1 MDFQHAYI
9 RSNGVTLHTV
19 QAGPEDGPLLILL
32 HGFPEFWYGWRRQ
45 IPFLA
50 QAGYRVWAPDQRGYN
65 LSQKP
70 PGVAAYNLDELAA
83 DVVGLIDA
91 AGREKAIVV
100 GHDWGGAVAW
110 WLANK
115 QPERLEKVVAL
126 NAPHHAA
133 MRRTIRHSPGQRLR
147 SLYIL
152 FFQIPWLP
160 EILLRAGNGWALAG
174 LMQASSRSGA
184 FSPADVDVYRRAWS
198 QPGALA
204 AMLHWYR
211 AIRQARPQRLPS
223 PRITVPTLLIWG
235 ARDVAFN
242 RELAP
247 LSVELCDDGRLAL
260 IEEASHWVQ
269 HEEAERVNHLIHGF
283 ISPVTGRQSPVD
295 FQGRSHGAT

>member
-1 MDFQHAYI
+1 MDFRHAYI

-19 QAGPEDGPLLILL
+19 RAGPEDGPLLILL

-45 IPFLA
+45 FPFLA
-50 QAGYRVWAPDQRGYN
+50 RAGYRVWAPDQRGYN

-70 PGVAAYNLDELAA
+70 RGIAAYNLDELTA

-115 QPERLEKVVAL
+115 QPERLEKVVIL

-133 MRRTIRHSPGQRLR
+133 MKRYVRSNPNQWLR

-152 FFQIPWLP
+152 FFQISGLP
-160 EILLRAGNGWALAG
+160 EMVLRAGNGRVLVR
-174 LMQASSRSGA
+174 LMQASSRPGA
-184 FSPADVDVYRRAWS
+184 FNQADVHAYRRAWS
-198 QPGALA
+198 QPGALTG
-204 AMLHWYR
+204 MLHWYR
-211 AIRQARPQRLPS
+211 AIRQERPQRLPG

-235 ARDVAFN
+235 ARDVALS

-247 LSVELCDDGRLAL
+247 LSVDLCDDGRLVL
-260 IEEASHWVQ
+260 IEAASHWLQ
-269 HEEAERVNHLIHGF
+269 HEEPARVNQLIHSF
-283 ISPVTGRQSPVD
+283 IVD
-295 FQGRSHGAT
+295 NLIENK